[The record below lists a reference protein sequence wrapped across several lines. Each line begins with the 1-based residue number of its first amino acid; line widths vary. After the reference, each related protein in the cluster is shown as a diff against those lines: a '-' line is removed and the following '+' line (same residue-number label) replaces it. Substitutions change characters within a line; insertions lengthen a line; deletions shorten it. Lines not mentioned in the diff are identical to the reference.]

1 MNETG
6 STNQTHEPICS
17 KCGEE
22 CIVIVVEIVYLP
34 SSTVTVTGPVTYRA
48 ESQCCRVPVIVVQA

>member
-1 MNETG
+1 MTNETG

-22 CIVIVVEIVYLP
+22 CIIVVILSP
-34 SSTVTVTGPVTYRA
+34 TGKGLRA
-48 ESQCCRVPVIVVQA
+48 KGTEVSLCCEAPVIVVRA